1 MLSNYF
7 FDKDILIGQY
17 WVQYIPKK
25 LLLLKMIPGLLN
37 TYLI

>member
-17 WVQYIPKK
+17 WVPKK
-25 LLLLKMIPGLLN
+25 LLLKMIPGLLN